1 MTFQPRFDP
10 IQVAKYNYILMEFAK
25 EHPSINILCVA
36 TVDGFEVTSYS
47 DGIVGSHGRVAAI
60 ASSMHALGNVINT
73 EVGLG
78 ECQNVFVEG
87 TMGKAILL
95 AIPDKENN
103 KVLIVSARSGTN
115 LGMLLT
121 TAKICCQNLAEV
133 G

>member
-10 IQVAKYNYILMEFAK
+10 VQVAKYNYILMEFAK
-25 EHPSINILCVA
+25 DNPNINILCVA

-78 ECQNVFVEG
+78 DCQNVFVEG

-95 AIPDKENN
+95 AIPDAENN
-103 KVLIVSARSGTN
+103 KVLIVSARASTN